1 MRWLVHAVVTAHS
14 PCPSH
19 IRMRPDGSY
28 STRSGLLPEPP
39 LETCFQCTAYC
50 IVDVKLLGVLRT
62 E

>member
-28 STRSGLLPEPP
+28 AQWAVARATTGDMLPM
-39 LETCFQCTAYC
+39 YS
-50 IVDVKLLGVLRT
+50 VLHC
-62 E
+62 